1 MKSEFALAFNQICAE
16 YGLPRDIVLDALRT
30 ALVTAYR
37 RDWKVP
43 QHQSV
48 TAEVNLNTGLAHIFL
63 EKVVVADEAALE
75 AAEFPDT
82 AIVLAEARKLNPQAS
97 IGDVVRLDVTPRNFG
112 RIAAQ
117 TAKQVITQKL
127 REAER
132 ESQFHRFSRQEN
144 EIIIGTVQS
153 VRPRGVVLH
162 LERTEE
168 ALMPKREQLPGERY
182 HVHQKIRVYVLEV
195 KRTSRGP
202 EIIVS
207 RAHPLML
214 RRLLELEVPEIA
226 SGQVEIKAIAREAGS
241 RAKVAVAS
249 HQQGLDPVGACVGMR
264 GVRIQNVSRELHGER
279 IDVVLW
285 DPDPA
290 QFIANALS
298 MKVFSVT
305 PDEYNSQGRTA
316 SVVVMDDQL
325 SLAIGRLG
333 QNARLTAKLTGYR
346 VDIQGVTEAALNTLQ
361 QVNESPELLDDLK
374 EIVPLIPR
382 LANIMHLHEEEHY
395 PYNDEELKVI
405 KTVIEAVKKVVIA
418 RRDRE
423 RPEAALLRKRR
434 SAQQQAQVERQE
446 AIALARKRVPPEA
459 YERKLSTLDLAEK
472 VRRHLIR
479 NGLQNVGEVM
489 ERMALGDES
498 LLMLDGVGAKA
509 LREIK
514 AAVENSGLHFVEPA
528 SEIAEEEA
536 ETEAAPAAPEV
547 AVAPTE
553 AEASPEAVP
562 APTEGEAPAPE
573 AVAPPAEEA
582 DSESDFPFQLE
593 EIVEEME
600 DVLVEEEEEELPPI
614 TPVKKKKRK
623 KKSRTLVYDEE
634 TGEMIAV
641 RHRRRRS
648 SDTWEDF
655 EDDF

>member
-63 EKVVVADEAALE
+63 EKVVVASEEELAAV
-75 AAEFPDT
+75 EFPET
-82 AIVLAEARKLNPQAS
+82 AIVLQEARKINPQVNV
-97 IGDVVRLDVTPRNFG
+97 GDVVRLDVTPQNFG

-153 VRPRGVVLH
+153 VRPRGVILH

-195 KRTSRGP
+195 KRTPRGP

-241 RAKVAVAS
+241 RAKVAVVS
-249 HQQGLDPVGACVGMR
+249 HQPGLDPVGACVGMR

-279 IDVVLW
+279 IDIVLW
-285 DPDPA
+285 DPEPA

-305 PDEYNSQGRTA
+305 PDEYNPQGRTA

-346 VDIQGVTEAALNTLQ
+346 VDIQGITEAALHTLQ
-361 QVNESPELLDDLK
+361 QLNANPELLDDLK
-374 EIVPLIPR
+374 DIVPLIPR
-382 LANIMHLHEEEHY
+382 LANIMHTHEEEHY
-395 PYNDEELKVI
+395 PYNDEELRII
-405 KTVIEAVKKVVIA
+405 KTVIEAVKKAVIA

-423 RPEAALLRKRR
+423 RPETALMRKRR
-434 SAQQQAQVERQE
+434 SAQQQAQVERQAATEE
-446 AIALARKRVPPEA
+446 ARRRVPPEA
-459 YERKLSTLDLAEK
+459 YERKLDTLDLAEK

-479 NGLQNVGEVM
+479 NGLQSVGEVM

-498 LLMLDGVGAKA
+498 LLMLNGVGAKA

-514 AAVENSGLHFVEPA
+514 AAVENSGLQFVDPDAEPEEVQAEEPEEAMVEPKA
-528 SEIAEEEA
+528 VVEPEPEEKEGRV
-536 ETEAAPAAPEV
+536 APEV
-547 AVAPTE
+547 I
-553 AEASPEAVP
+553 PEPQAQ
-562 APTEGEAPAPE
+562 
-573 AVAPPAEEA
+573 PAEESK
-582 DSESDFPFQLE
+582 DEFSFQLE
-593 EIVEEME
+593 EIVEEVIDE
-600 DVLVEEEEEELPPI
+600 VLIEEEEEIPPV
-614 TPVKKKKRK
+614 TPAKKKKRK

-634 TGEMIAV
+634 TGEVIAV

-648 SDTWEDF
+648 TDIWDNF